1 MEHACDVRVEVHVL
15 DGDEGD
21 AGFTGEDELELFEAG
36 PHMCPPLIEEDWLAA
51 VCHVGPRQIAA
62 RLAFRA

>member
-1 MEHACDVRVEVHVL
+1 
-15 DGDEGD
+15 
-21 AGFTGEDELELFEAG
+21 
-36 PHMCPPLIEEDWLAA
+36 MCPPLIEEDWLAA